1 LLRKAYDELADV
13 SQRLNDAT
21 DAKAAL
27 ARDLEEARALRQAD
41 QHALSSATRR
51 AAELDDEVRMPTHM
65 CP

>member
-1 LLRKAYDELADV
+1 M